1 MADIYPWQQALWN
14 QLGGRAQHAHAYLL
28 YGPAGIGKR
37 ALAEHWAAQLLCQRP
52 AAAGACGECKACQ
65 LLAAG
70 THPDY
75 FVLEPEEA
83 EKPIRVDQVRD
94 LVGFVVQTAQLG
106 GRKVVLLEPAEAMNV
121 NAANALLKSLEE
133 PSGDT
138 VLLLISHQPSRLLP
152 TIKSR
157 CVQQACP
164 LPGAAASLEWLA
176 RALPDEPAEA
186 LEELL
191 ALSGGSPLTAQRL
204 HGQGVREQR
213 AQVVEGVKK
222 LLKQQIAASP
232 LAESW
237 NSVPLP
243 LLFDWFC
250 DWTLGILRY
259 QLTHD
264 EEGLGLAD
272 MRKVIQYLGDKSGQ
286 AKVLAMQD
294 WLLQQRQKVLNK
306 ANLNRVL
313 LLEALLV
320 QWASLPGP
328 GWNPA
333 DIRLAGTCM
342 SLPPNLGPRNGI
354 LSLTIKDKSVLY
366 AAYMPFIRNGGLFI
380 PTNKN
385 YKLGDEVF
393 MLLNLMEEPE
403 KIPVAG
409 KVVWITP
416 KGAQGNR
423 AAGIGVQFNDGDNT
437 ARNKIETYLAGALKS
452 DRPTHTM

>member
-1 MADIYPWQQALWN
+1 MADIYPWQQALWS

-28 YGPAGIGKR
+28 YGPTGIGKR

-106 GRKVVLLEPAEAMNV
+106 GRKVVLLEPVEAMNV

-232 LAESW
+232 LAEGW

-328 GWNPA
+328 G
-333 DIRLAGTCM
+333 
-342 SLPPNLGPRNGI
+342 
-354 LSLTIKDKSVLY
+354 
-366 AAYMPFIRNGGLFI
+366 
-380 PTNKN
+380 
-385 YKLGDEVF
+385 
-393 MLLNLMEEPE
+393 
-403 KIPVAG
+403 
-409 KVVWITP
+409 
-416 KGAQGNR
+416 
-423 AAGIGVQFNDGDNT
+423 
-437 ARNKIETYLAGALKS
+437 
-452 DRPTHTM
+452 

>member
-1 MADIYPWQQALWN
+1 MADIYPWQQALWS

-222 LLKQQIAASP
+222 LLKQQIAASQ

-237 NSVPLP
+237 SSVPLP

-259 QLTHD
+259 QLTRD

-328 GWNPA
+328 G
-333 DIRLAGTCM
+333 
-342 SLPPNLGPRNGI
+342 
-354 LSLTIKDKSVLY
+354 
-366 AAYMPFIRNGGLFI
+366 
-380 PTNKN
+380 
-385 YKLGDEVF
+385 
-393 MLLNLMEEPE
+393 
-403 KIPVAG
+403 
-409 KVVWITP
+409 
-416 KGAQGNR
+416 
-423 AAGIGVQFNDGDNT
+423 
-437 ARNKIETYLAGALKS
+437 
-452 DRPTHTM
+452 

>member
-1 MADIYPWQQALWN
+1 MADIYPWQQALWS

-28 YGPAGIGKR
+28 YGPAGIGKH

-222 LLKQQIAASP
+222 LLKQQIAASQ

-259 QLTHD
+259 QLTRD

-328 GWNPA
+328 G
-333 DIRLAGTCM
+333 
-342 SLPPNLGPRNGI
+342 
-354 LSLTIKDKSVLY
+354 
-366 AAYMPFIRNGGLFI
+366 
-380 PTNKN
+380 
-385 YKLGDEVF
+385 
-393 MLLNLMEEPE
+393 
-403 KIPVAG
+403 
-409 KVVWITP
+409 
-416 KGAQGNR
+416 
-423 AAGIGVQFNDGDNT
+423 
-437 ARNKIETYLAGALKS
+437 
-452 DRPTHTM
+452 

>member
-1 MADIYPWQQALWN
+1 MADIYPWQQALWS

-222 LLKQQIAASP
+222 LLKQQIAASQ

-328 GWNPA
+328 G
-333 DIRLAGTCM
+333 
-342 SLPPNLGPRNGI
+342 
-354 LSLTIKDKSVLY
+354 
-366 AAYMPFIRNGGLFI
+366 
-380 PTNKN
+380 
-385 YKLGDEVF
+385 
-393 MLLNLMEEPE
+393 
-403 KIPVAG
+403 
-409 KVVWITP
+409 
-416 KGAQGNR
+416 
-423 AAGIGVQFNDGDNT
+423 
-437 ARNKIETYLAGALKS
+437 
-452 DRPTHTM
+452 